1 MFDEAEMTTYGH
13 AYISYTLL
21 QCVFYIEYYI
31 LDMSISI
38 TRIDYEWK
46 MKFVHIFNHSDKG
59 NILNVICLFFPSY
72 GAPKN
77 AENSTHIKFLVDE
90 T

>member
-13 AYISYTLL
+13 AYISYSIL

-38 TRIDYEWK
+38 HKT
-46 MKFVHIFNHSDKG
+46 KFIHIFNHSDKG

>member
-13 AYISYTLL
+13 AYISYTFL
-21 QCVFYIEYYI
+21 QWVFYIEYCI
-31 LDMSISI
+31 LDMSISK
-38 TRIDYEWK
+38 T
-46 MKFVHIFNHSDKG
+46 KFIHIFDYSDRS